1 MRCDMEDSK
10 VGDVRTAA
18 DSAHYPLVGDV
29 LQLSLH
35 GRRVVRT
42 IMAKYGKFL
51 WVFESSSSPVTGNE
65 CLRHTLTDTDWRH
78 GIEADANAE
87 LLWGGERD
95 IPF

>member
-1 MRCDMEDSK
+1 MVDEDSK

-51 WVFESSSSPVTGNE
+51 WVFESSTTCGVNE
-65 CLRHTLTDTDWRH
+65 CLRHTLTDADWRH
-78 GIEADANAE
+78 GIEADAGAE